1 MSLAELMSKRAAE
14 NKYKIVH
21 KQSAKLKKRL
31 LRDLQKRVNCGYTS
45 ANIYPPVKYLFINH
59 FDETLKMAKE
69 TLEEEGVLLRFT
81 PNTAFRDPCFEVT
94 LMRCSDD

>member
-1 MSLAELMSKRAAE
+1 MRLNTLLIKRAE
-14 NKYKIVH
+14 DNKDKIIR

-31 LRDLQKRVNCGYTS
+31 LRGLQKRVNCGYTS

-69 TLEEEGVLLRFT
+69 TLEEEGVLLHFT
-81 PNTAFRDPCFEVT
+81 PRTTFRDPCFEVT